1 MLTIQNLS
9 YYIGGKKLL
18 EGVSLT
24 LAAGKKAALVGRNG
38 AGKSS
43 LFRLILGEASSD
55 GGEISLPRGLSIG
68 TVSQHTPDQ
77 DGSITDFVLGSHKEL
92 AHLLLEAEEAK
103 DPYRIAEIH
112 ARLGELDAYSAEARV
127 GKILSGL
134 GFSNEEQSQPL
145 RNFSGGWKKRVA
157 LAAILFRSPDI
168 LLLDEP
174 TNHLDLESTLWLIQY
189 IKGYK
194 GTVLLISHDKHL
206 INAVVDQVYHLN
218 QGKITLYNGNFTF
231 FENKRF
237 EQLQAQQSQLAKQEA
252 QKAHM
257 QQFIDRFRAKS
268 SKAKLVQS
276 RIKALA
282 RMGTIQLQQ
291 DDPTLPITFENPGI
305 VAPPLITLDKVSA
318 GYDGKIVLQ
327 HLNQRIDPDDR
338 IALIGRNGNGKTTFA
353 KIIAGTLKPLSGV
366 RRVYDNFKIGFFQQ
380 HQLESLLPTQSAFEH
395 LAEKMHGKAP
405 TEVRAY
411 LGRFGFTREKA
422 DLAVQNLSGG
432 EKTRLNFALLC
443 YDKPALLILDEP
455 TNHLDIEAREALVL
469 GLNEYEGAVM
479 LITHDWDLL
488 NLTANKLWVVEKQ
501 GVHPFAG
508 SLEDYQ
514 QDVLGIR
521 LNKKE
526 KDMDRANA
534 IKEKKRKKKG

>member
-380 HQLESLLPTQSAFEH
+380 HQLESLRPTQSAFEH

>member
-68 TVSQHTPDQ
+68 RVSQHTPDQ

-92 AHLLLEAEEAK
+92 AHLLQEAEEAK

-145 RNFSGGWKKRVA
+145 RKFSGGWKKRVA
-157 LAAILFRSPDI
+157 LAAILFWSPDI

-268 SKAKLVQS
+268 SKARLVQS

-380 HQLESLLPTQSAFEH
+380 HQLESLRAAQSAFEH

-422 DLAVQNLSGG
+422 DLAVQHLSGG

-488 NLTANKLWVVEKQ
+488 NLTANKLWVVEKKS
-501 GVHPFAG
+501 VHPFAG